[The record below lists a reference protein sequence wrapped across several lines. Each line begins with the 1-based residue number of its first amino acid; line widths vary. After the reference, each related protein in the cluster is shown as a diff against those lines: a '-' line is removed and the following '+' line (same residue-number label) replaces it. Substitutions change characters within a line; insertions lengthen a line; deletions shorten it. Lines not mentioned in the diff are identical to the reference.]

1 MERTDLRWHGV
12 ELSGKRISPEAGLEL
27 VKKRLSFEDG
37 IELAR
42 KKPLL
47 EDGLE
52 LARKRPLLEDGVELA
67 RKRQFPPPPKSWKT
81 LQQRDTLLVILIS
94 TKAIFKPQ
102 SCPQN

>member
-47 EDGLE
+47 EDG
-52 LARKRPLLEDGVELA
+52 VELA

-94 TKAIFKPQ
+94 TKAIFKSQ

>member
-37 IELAR
+37 I
-42 KKPLL
+42 
-47 EDGLE
+47 E

-94 TKAIFKPQ
+94 TKAIFKSQ